1 MDELGQRLERFAREG
16 TTTTVPPGISH
27 IRRRGHR
34 RRQRQITGMLLGAAL
49 LTGLVLGPGRNLTR
63 WIDNA
68 SPTAPV
74 TRPLPESRDDRRA
87 PVDPLIEE
95 QGRPIPPIVVVASGV
110 FEGKRWEYL
119 AYRTNRGKVCGQ
131 WNRPD
136 QVEHIRRL
144 APSLVIEVGGRRL
157 VPGGGCGFTFGTTGF
172 RNSNRIATD
181 FEASLPASY
190 ARVRVEL
197 DAGPPMVLSPAGR
210 KQLGRGF
217 IAIRLP
223 DLRTI
228 RDMIAYDE
236 QGHVIYHGKA
246 HFTFRGLDFTPVRS
260 K

>member
-157 VPGGGCGFTFGTTGF
+157 VPVVAAASPSARPVSGTATGLRPTSKPRCQPGTPAFVSNSTPARRWCCPLPGGSSLAAVSSPFGCPTC
-172 RNSNRIATD
+172 
-181 FEASLPASY
+181 
-190 ARVRVEL
+190 
-197 DAGPPMVLSPAGR
+197 GR
-210 KQLGRGF
+210 SE
-217 IAIRLP
+217 
-223 DLRTI
+223 T
-228 RDMIAYDE
+228 
-236 QGHVIYHGKA
+236 
-246 HFTFRGLDFTPVRS
+246 
-260 K
+260 